1 MRKLIDETAMP
12 RAWLRKRKRDQYYRA
27 AKRTG
32 YRSRAAYKLRQ
43 IAKKFSIIRTG
54 DVVLD
59 LGAAPGGWSQI
70 AKEIVG
76 EAGTV
81 LAVDRVRIRD
91 MEGIS
96 TLTLDLDTQGAV
108 EQLKEWIGGPADV
121 VLSDMSPRLSGN
133 KTKDHALSVHLSG
146 IALAVAAQVL
156 RKGGSAVIK
165 VFQGDVYDD
174 YLDSVKKQFSFVKG
188 HRPKATISESA
199 EIYVIAKGFRG

>member
-1 MRKLIDETAMP
+1 MP

-121 VLSDMSPRLSGN
+121 VLSDISPRLSGN

-156 RKGGSAVIK
+156 RKGGNAVIK

>member
-121 VLSDMSPRLSGN
+121 VLSDISPRLSGN

-156 RKGGSAVIK
+156 RKGGNAVIK

>member
-121 VLSDMSPRLSGN
+121 VLSDISPRLSGN